1 MVTWLVIFLVMVNNQ
16 FRRSLFLV
24 IQNLKPKA
32 ILSFHTENLKLIWS
46 KYLNVCVMN
55 HVLIMVLN
63 QLKIVFSMELEI
75 AIQSGVYKR
84 AKKTK
89 KNDHFITKPTFCI

>member
-1 MVTWLVIFLVMVNNQ
+1 
-16 FRRSLFLV
+16 
-24 IQNLKPKA
+24 
-32 ILSFHTENLKLIWS
+32 
-46 KYLNVCVMN
+46 MN

-89 KNDHFITKPTFCI
+89 KMTILLQNLHFAFNFYFINFI

>member
-1 MVTWLVIFLVMVNNQ
+1 MVNNQ

-32 ILSFHTENLKLIWS
+32 ILFFHTENLKLIWS

-89 KNDHFITKPTFCI
+89 KMTILLQNLHFAFNFYFINFI

>member
-1 MVTWLVIFLVMVNNQ
+1 MI
-16 FRRSLFLV
+16 
-24 IQNLKPKA
+24 
-32 ILSFHTENLKLIWS
+32 
-46 KYLNVCVMN
+46 

-84 AKKTK
+84 ATKT
-89 KNDHFITKPTFCI
+89 KNDHSNKKPTFRI

>member
-1 MVTWLVIFLVMVNNQ
+1 
-16 FRRSLFLV
+16 
-24 IQNLKPKA
+24 
-32 ILSFHTENLKLIWS
+32 
-46 KYLNVCVMN
+46 MN

-84 AKKTK
+84 ATKTK
-89 KNDHFITKPTFCI
+89 KWPLNQKTYISYVISFLLILFAFFERLF